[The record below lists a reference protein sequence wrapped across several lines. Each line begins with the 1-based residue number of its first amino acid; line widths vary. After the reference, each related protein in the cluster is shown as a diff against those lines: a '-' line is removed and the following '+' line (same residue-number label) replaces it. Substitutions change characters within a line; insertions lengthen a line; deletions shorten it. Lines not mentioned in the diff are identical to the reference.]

1 MRDILIHQYI
11 SIDTE
16 VVWNTVQKTIT
27 ELKEN
32 IEDIKE
38 V

>member
-38 V
+38 A